1 MSLTHCVKFETKVY
15 NKSFINAQSIPTGK
29 TNKAK
34 CTHNIL
40 LGIQSKDDKFVVHK
54 T

>member
-1 MSLTHCVKFETKVY
+1 MSLTHCLKFEPKVY
-15 NKSFINAQSIPTGK
+15 NKSFINAQSIPMGK
-29 TNKAK
+29 ANKAK

-40 LGIQSKDDKFVVHK
+40 LGIQSKHKKIVVHK